1 MLHHFIRLLY
11 LLLLMNRFDED
22 EIDQEREGPIIRF
35 VVQNDV
41 LIAFSFQLQ
50 IMIDGQSIGG
60 SGLCIQSM
68 LSSCIDSLTYFER
81 VLKDSFLVF
90 FISLT
95 IIISVAIIVFISHRF
110 NKLVQVVVVSQF
122 MIS

>member
-1 MLHHFIRLLY
+1 
-11 LLLLMNRFDED
+11 MNRYDEN

-41 LIAFSFQLQ
+41 LIVYPFHSQ
-50 IMIDGQSIGG
+50 IMIDGESIGG

-68 LSSCIDSLTYFER
+68 LSSCIDSLSYFER
-81 VLKDSFLVF
+81 ILKDSFLVF
-90 FISLT
+90 FILLT
-95 IIISVAIIVFISHRF
+95 IIISVAIIVFISHLF
-110 NKLVQVVVVSQF
+110 NKLVQVVVVSRF